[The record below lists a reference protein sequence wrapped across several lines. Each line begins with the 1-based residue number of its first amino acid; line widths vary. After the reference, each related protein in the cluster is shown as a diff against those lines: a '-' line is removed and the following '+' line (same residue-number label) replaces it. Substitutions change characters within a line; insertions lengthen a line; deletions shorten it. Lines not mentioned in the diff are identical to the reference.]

1 MLNKHK
7 KSISPLYMPSLPHS
21 CTMMHKKIN
30 SKHLLSNLYEES
42 RINNFDELLTRSEI
56 LNEEQSQK
64 LLTIILKKEP
74 EDRSHLEIEFLEK
87 KMQKFDFFT
96 KTKDKIPTEYYL
108 ELFKELRFESHQK
121 NSVIFS
127 FGDIG
132 KKIFII
138 LKGSVYVL
146 VPKIKVQ
153 KEDNLLK
160 KKYEDL
166 YEQSQKNETFILAE
180 EESPKLSPMISYAKT
195 TPNNF
200 FAQEEDSIEK
210 LLEKFP
216 NFILVN
222 TLKKGTLFGEISL
235 TLREPRTA
243 TIVCKED
250 SSFCILKAAAFEK
263 ILKANYDKELNF
275 LQNVSLFNGMSLQN
289 IAILKGY
296 LVENVYNKD
305 FVLFRPGNLANEIF
319 IIKEG
324 EVEIYKTL
332 EANKNCSD
340 AEISLQHSVMTYA
353 KHKLLPT
360 KQTYTLIRNLTIGQ
374 TIGEEE
380 IFLKEKKRNCFAIV
394 STSKAKILTLEK
406 EAFLANLKSLRFL
419 KKLEQA
425 FRFKI
430 KWQENNINKIM
441 KLRHLNE
448 DKKQISH
455 HEKSEAIQ
463 NLMHTENGKNK
474 FLKSL
479 TLNRVKSKD
488 ALVNHPNSKSTH
500 LIKPL
505 NLGNLPQK
513 MDRSLKTERKDAPSS
528 FYDEKGNFNISIS
541 PILKMSVFSQLQQKK
556 KRFSMPNIKILLENY
571 EKDLKKQII
580 YKVCKANSQL
590 ESKIQNLKKPDKFE
604 KNQDNSNKNTNSM
617 AADMKHICK
626 SLKLESNVAQK
637 ILERIRQKKE

>member
-1 MLNKHK
+1 MINKHK
-7 KSISPLYMPSLPHS
+7 KSISPMYMPSLPHS
-21 CTMMHKKIN
+21 STMMYKKVN
-30 SKHLLSNLYEES
+30 TKHLLSNLYEES
-42 RINNFDELLTRSEI
+42 RINNFDELLIRSEI
-56 LNEEQSQK
+56 LTDEQSQK
-64 LLTIILKKEP
+64 LLMIILKKEP

-96 KTKDKIPTEYYL
+96 KIKDKIPNEYYL

-153 KEDNLLK
+153 KEDNILK

-166 YEQSQKNETFILAE
+166 YEHSQKNETFILAE
-180 EESPKLSPMISYAKT
+180 DENNKPSPLSKP

-200 FAQEEDSIEK
+200 FVQDEDSIEK

-222 TLKKGTLFGEISL
+222 TLKTGTLFGEISL

-250 SSFCILKAAAFEK
+250 SSFCILKSAAFEK

-275 LQNVSLFNGMSLQN
+275 LQKVSLFNGMSMQN

-305 FVLFRPGNLANEIF
+305 FVLFKPGNLANEIF

-340 AEISLQHSVMTYA
+340 AEISLQHSVMSYA

-360 KQTYTLIRNLTIGQ
+360 KQTFTLIRNLTIGQ

-380 IFLKEKKRNCFAIV
+380 IFLKEKRRNCFAIV

-430 KWQENNINKIM
+430 KWQENNINKI
-441 KLRHLNE
+441 KKHRNLNE
-448 DKKQISH
+448 DKKQISY

-463 NLMHTENGKNK
+463 NLIHTEKGKNM

-479 TLNRVKSKD
+479 TLNKVKSKD
-488 ALVNHPNSKSTH
+488 FLINPPNSKSTH
-500 LIKPL
+500 IVKPL
-505 NLGNLPQK
+505 NLNNLSP
-513 MDRSLKTERKDAPSS
+513 KTDSVIKSERKEVPSS

-541 PILKMSVFSQLQQKK
+541 PILKMSVFSQLQKKK

-580 YKVCKANSQL
+580 YKVCKSNSQL
-590 ESKIQNLKKPDKFE
+590 ESKIQNLKKPDKFY
-604 KNQDNSNKNTNSM
+604 KNQDYSNKYTNSIEE
-617 AADMKHICK
+617 DMKQICK
-626 SLKLESNVAQK
+626 SLKLEGNFAQK
-637 ILERIRQKKE
+637 ILEKIRKKNE